1 MTTEAQM
8 KANQENAKRS
18 TGPTSVEGKKRSSL
32 NAMTHG
38 ILSTITTL
46 PGEDEA
52 FMQSLHEDILNTY
65 QPQDTMERCL
75 VDRITIAMVRQ
86 VRLCQ
91 AEAAKLKLSM
101 RPEILAESLTQV
113 LRHSTIR
120 RFKAEDLSDEMEY
133 NYQYYTTVNE
143 EMKPYPLDSTLPSL
157 GMLERTMPKTF
168 SLLKSRAKQSEIAW
182 EVFRE
187 DLNQVIKTLREIKKE
202 ASNYIAS
209 SRDIHV
215 AHSLLED
222 MKIIHR
228 IPHGADI
235 TLMTRYQVQLDND
248 LYRAMNA
255 LQKYREQKP
264 KVIEGEII
272 DEVNHDEGI
281 AA

>member
-1 MTTEAQM
+1 LTTEAQM

-120 RFKAEDLSDEMEY
+120 RFKAEDLSDDMEY

-222 MKIIHR
+222 MKVIHR
-228 IPHGADI
+228 IPHGVDI

-255 LQKYREQKP
+255 LEKYRNSKA
-264 KVIEGEII
+264 KIIEGEVM
-272 DEVNHDEGI
+272 E
-281 AA
+281 A

>member
-1 MTTEAQM
+1 M

-120 RFKAEDLSDEMEY
+120 RFKAEDLSDDMEY

-222 MKIIHR
+222 MKVIHR
-228 IPHGADI
+228 IPHGVDI

-255 LQKYREQKP
+255 LQKYREHKP
-264 KVIEGEII
+264 KVIEGEIL
-272 DEVNHDEGI
+272 DEVSDDESI

>member
-120 RFKAEDLSDEMEY
+120 RFKAEDLSDDMEY

-222 MKIIHR
+222 MKVIHR
-228 IPHGADI
+228 IPHGVDI

-255 LQKYREQKP
+255 LQKYREHKP
-264 KVIEGEII
+264 KVIEAEVI
-272 DEVNHDEGI
+272 DEANNDESI